1 MLSKSLKE
9 KGKGDGYMRTQVGI
23 IGAGPAGLM
32 LSHLLHLQ
40 GIESIIIESRS
51 RQEIEGTIRAGV
63 LEQGT
68 VDLLNATGVGER
80 MMKEGHVHE
89 GIELQFN
96 GDRHRIDFA
105 ELTGGK
111 QIMVYPQHEVIKD
124 LVAARIQAKGTIFFN
139 VSAVKLGNIEST
151 QPTIEYTNEFGEQ
164 QVIDCDFIAGC
175 DGFHG
180 PSRQSIPKSER
191 IEKQQIYPFGWLG
204 IIAETPQ
211 VNPELIYAHHERGFA
226 LLSTRTPSLQRHYLQ
241 VDPHDDI
248 ANWSDNRIWSELHA
262 RVDLDGW
269 TLPEGPIVQKNIVSM
284 RSFVCETM
292 QHGRLYLAG
301 DAAHIVPP
309 TGAKG
314 LNLAIAD
321 IQVLSQGINE
331 FYESGKQNTL
341 QNYSQICLG
350 RVWKAQRFS
359 WWMTTILHRNHNH
372 SPFEFSIQQAE
383 LENVTSSRYAAANL
397 AENYVGLPLDILNS
411 KYETIS

>member
-1 MLSKSLKE
+1 MH
-9 KGKGDGYMRTQVGI
+9 TQVGI

-68 VDLLNATGVGER
+68 VDLLNAAGVGER

-124 LVAARIQAKGTIFFN
+124 LVAARIQGNGSIFFN
-139 VSAVKLGNIEST
+139 VSDVKLANIEST
-151 QPTIEYTNEFGEQ
+151 QPTIEYRNEFGEQ
-164 QVIDCDFIAGC
+164 LVIECDFIAGC

-180 PSRQSIPKSER
+180 PSRQSIPKSKR
-191 IEKQQIYPFGWLG
+191 VEKQQIYPFGWLG

-248 ANWSDNRIWSELHA
+248 ANWSDDRIWSELHA
-262 RVDLDGW
+262 RVDMDGW
-269 TLPEGPIVQKNIVSM
+269 ILPEGPIIQKNIVSM

-292 QHGRLYLAG
+292 QYGRLYLAG

-314 LNLAIAD
+314 LNLAVDD

-331 FYESGKQNTL
+331 FYESGKQDTL
-341 QNYSQICLG
+341 HNYSQICLR

-359 WWMTTILHRNHNH
+359 WWMTTILHRNHTH
-372 SPFEFSIQQAE
+372 SPFEYGIQQAE

-397 AENYVGLPLDILNS
+397 AENYVGLPLDIPS
-411 KYETIS
+411 IKYVSQG